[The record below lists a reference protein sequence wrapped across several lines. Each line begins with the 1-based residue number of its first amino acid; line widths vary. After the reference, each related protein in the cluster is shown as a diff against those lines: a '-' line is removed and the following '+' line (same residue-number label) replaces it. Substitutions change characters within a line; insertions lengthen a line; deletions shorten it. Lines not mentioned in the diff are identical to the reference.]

1 MPFISLYI
9 LNYAG
14 NFESSILGLNFSLSR
29 VEKQF
34 LWIIL
39 GFLTFFIMQFLRIRF
54 LNEKIYSLYI
64 ITIIMLLL
72 PFLSDAV
79 KGSQNWFLGF
89 NHQNLVK

>member
-1 MPFISLYI
+1 MINRVFSLKQKFFIRIPFILTCIVLPFISLYI

-39 GFLTFFIMQFLRIRF
+39 GFLTFFIMQFLKLDF
-54 LNEKIYSLYI
+54 K
-64 ITIIMLLL
+64 
-72 PFLSDAV
+72 
-79 KGSQNWFLGF
+79 
-89 NHQNLVK
+89 